1 MTRAAVTKNRY
12 AIYTFDGTSWAAAEN
27 TTMVNPEDYTQMGA
41 TNPNFSSS
49 FSQDTYL
56 PLYLKYKYPYALAE
70 EKMNVAYHFYD
81 STDKVTLLF
90 ADEYTYDGADWIKT
104 EDTETLDG
112 PFKKVSGKWNF
123 DPSMTLVVAP
133 DHSAY
138 SKSFYQACVDWVLQN
153 KDAAYTTDNRSGS
166 RLTDAEYY
174 SGCAASYTNLNWR
187 INTLPKYYW
196 SEAGEDISAYDNWG
210 SEDKDAMRASYQA
223 FYDEVEKRFGEV
235 MSAALGT
242 LYPDVKMI
250 SGIDVIYTVQMMLY
264 TQHIG
269 SGTGKVTHAFEFKLV
284 DTGKFEYV
292 RMYALSPEYELMK
305 DANFE

>member
-1 MTRAAVTKNRY
+1 
-12 AIYTFDGTSWAAAEN
+12 
-27 TTMVNPEDYTQMGA
+27 MVNPEDYTQMGA

-133 DHSAY
+133 DRSAY

-166 RLTDAEYY
+166 GSRLTDAEYY
-174 SGCAASYTNLNWR
+174 SGCAASYTNLNWH

>member
-1 MTRAAVTKNRY
+1 
-12 AIYTFDGTSWAAAEN
+12 
-27 TTMVNPEDYTQMGA
+27 
-41 TNPNFSSS
+41 
-49 FSQDTYL
+49 
-56 PLYLKYKYPYALAE
+56 
-70 EKMNVAYHFYD
+70 MNVAYHFYD

-133 DHSAY
+133 DRSAY

>member
-1 MTRAAVTKNRY
+1 MERTVRERMSTQELE
-12 AIYTFDGTSWAAAEN
+12 IITPTSLINIRPIIATINEFFGSSQLSQFMDQN
-27 TTMVNPEDYTQMGA
+27 NPLAD
-41 TNPNFSSS
+41 
-49 FSQDTYL
+49 
-56 PLYLKYKYPYALAE
+56 LAE

-133 DHSAY
+133 DRSAY

-196 SEAGEDISAYDNWG
+196 SEAGDDVSAYDNWG
-210 SEDKDAMRASYQA
+210 SDDKEAARASYQA